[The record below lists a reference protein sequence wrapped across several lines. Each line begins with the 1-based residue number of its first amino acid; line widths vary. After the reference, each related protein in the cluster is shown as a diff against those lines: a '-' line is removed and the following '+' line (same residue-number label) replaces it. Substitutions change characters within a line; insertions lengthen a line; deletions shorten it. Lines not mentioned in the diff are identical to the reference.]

1 MTRKI
6 KNILSIVLVS
16 ALCVVIFAVPASARS
31 SYYLSAYR
39 AWLTAESNGKILVTV
54 DVQGTGDME
63 KIGATR
69 IEILESKNNG
79 ASWTQ
84 YRVFLSS
91 IFPEMLTS
99 GDYLYYDTPVSF
111 TGTPGYKYCAIV
123 TVYARDSTGSDSREY
138 TTPMVTAKN

>member
-1 MTRKI
+1 MSRTITRFI
-6 KNILSIVLVS
+6 SVVLSIVL
-16 ALCVVIFAVPASARS
+16 CVGTFVLPTSARS
-31 SYYLSAYR
+31 SWYLDSYR

-99 GDYLYYDTPVSF
+99 GDYLNYDTPLSF
-111 TGTPGYKYCAIV
+111 TGNPGYKYCAIV